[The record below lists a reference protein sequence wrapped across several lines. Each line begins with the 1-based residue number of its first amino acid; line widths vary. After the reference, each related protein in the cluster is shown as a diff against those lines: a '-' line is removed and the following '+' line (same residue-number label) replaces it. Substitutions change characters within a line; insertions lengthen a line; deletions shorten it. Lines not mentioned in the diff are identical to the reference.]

1 MSFSLADSLLLLS
14 TSLHKCI
21 FFGDTYLPHRTA
33 VWHPKSL
40 YTVRLYS
47 MSEGAV
53 WGIPTV
59 GRGHTHFYALIFPVT
74 SSFHFLVYSYFWIS
88 LIISFLGDTRNN
100 FSDRGRGFQ
109 PRHDATPFIPQQQ
122 GDNWV
127 FMSEFFYFCSYFIC
141 QLGLNCTL
149 SEQP

>member
-1 MSFSLADSLLLLS
+1 LVSFSLADSLFLLS
-14 TSLHKCI
+14 TSVHKCI
-21 FFGDTYLPHRTA
+21 FFGDTYLPHSTA

-40 YTVRLYS
+40 STVRLYS

-88 LIISFLGDTRNN
+88 LIISLLGDTRNN

-109 PRHDATPFIPQQQ
+109 PRHDATPFVPQQQ
-122 GDNWV
+122 GDNWDSCLN
-127 FMSEFFYFCSYFIC
+127 FLLFAFILFAN
-141 QLGLNCTL
+141 LG
-149 SEQP
+149 